1 MTLCR
6 HAEAGGGR
14 HWPAA
19 TPEPVGFVG
28 RCAVCRLGIGLGG
41 KECSPLK
48 KNANLKMKK
57 SILLL
62 PVFLF
67 SLLFPQEKI
76 YFRLEKSAQVVVQR
90 SVQDRCSS
98 LTSHTR
104 GTGVAPKCKLKSQLH
119 RTSLG
124 ESINGYLGGHGR
136 IEANGEY
143 FPVASLADELK
154 TAEPYPA
161 AADITACMGLRGL
174 DARVCRLLSK
184 FHARNMEQ
192 CMHVSS

>member
-1 MTLCR
+1 
-6 HAEAGGGR
+6 
-14 HWPAA
+14 
-19 TPEPVGFVG
+19 
-28 RCAVCRLGIGLGG
+28 
-41 KECSPLK
+41 
-48 KNANLKMKK
+48 MKK
-57 SILLL
+57 KSKFKNEEKNLGLARILY
-62 PVFLF
+62 
-67 SLLFPQEKI
+67 SLKAKFC
-76 YFRLEKSAQVVVQR
+76 FRLEKSAQVVVQR

-104 GTGVAPKCKLKSQLH
+104 GTGVAPKCKLKSPLN
-119 RTSLG
+119 RTSLE
-124 ESINGYLGGHGR
+124 ESINGHLGGHDR

-184 FHARNMEQ
+184 FHARNIEQ